1 MPFAF
6 SQIDPRTTGE
16 VSNPV
21 IPLNRYLGAVW
32 DEGVDSSVF
41 QSVSKLEEFRLAHEG
56 AMINPE
62 EANAKYGLPGL
73 TFDSSTYEEVARL
86 KRDRRQAELDR
97 QYYLQHGSDGLF
109 SGRGAAQLGIGFL
122 ASISNPLDAALMFM
136 PVVGSEA
143 RAAKLAEMGVG
154 PARQALAR
162 GLISTEVLTKTFP
175 RTHGFVESATQAMT
189 QQALMEIPVAFSKIS
204 GGQEYTPQTF
214 LQDVVGAGALSTI
227 LHAGFKALGR
237 MHDATKE
244 AVLKKAMADFIE
256 GKPID
261 VKGLVNIDE
270 NVIRQRA
277 MFDETAARERASL
290 NINEDAIKQAVF
302 EKYGE
307 TVKAAAL
314 RITHT
319 DGSVEVKTG
328 DAHALIFMENQLID
342 KPDAQLED
350 GFVTDKGRFITRQ
363 EAATL
368 AGFKGEAVGNKWRL
382 DSLVAE
388 DLRSAPE
395 DQVNEVMAQGY
406 SREDANK
413 IVLNLQKASAKE
425 AFFSRPDIQK
435 VLAQRREAAIQDY
448 VDKLKQEHDPEA
460 AFKRQLEEEVAS
472 QLRDGKVLSEEHAKK
487 YGFETVE
494 KAVPAVTEDVNEM
507 LKSLQDELKQLD
519 EDVKNLKSPNAEI
532 LLKALD
538 KLKVQIN
545 PGDLHAFGLIPEA
558 WNFFVET
565 LKALVKVGDAVA
577 QAAKPKAEK
586 KGMNRRKFLDI
597 MGKAIAATHVTLP
610 VPIKLL
616 KSVHEPFSI
625 ASFTKAMEKVELY
638 REDLRGLIDEY
649 DGDPIIE
656 KIARHFE
663 NTSGQALS
671 AGANLTKK
679 LHPESDIPSN
689 YGWPDRD
696 IDISHQLLSSHKD
709 ATAEDLLKLHENLT
723 FDDLNSMITMA
734 NRLEEYIATSP
745 TIETILKAPELNKA
759 EAKKQAAQEEAKRQD
774 AISQALALTK
784 EKYPDLK
791 PDETRIR
798 EVISGDRVFKS
809 DDVTKAQLEQV
820 KELRSLDDAIKA
832 AVGCMRNKLL

>member
-154 PARQALAR
+154 PARQALAH

-175 RTHGFVESATQAMT
+175 RTHGFVESAASAMT
-189 QQALMEIPVAFSKIS
+189 QQALMEVPVAFAKLT

-244 AVLKKAMADFIE
+244 AVLKKAMTDFVE
-256 GKPID
+256 GRPID

-290 NINEDAIKQAVF
+290 NINEDKLKDEVFKQYA
-302 EKYGE
+302 EKVE
-307 TVKAAAL
+307 SAAF
-314 RITHT
+314 RITHP
-319 DGSVEVKTG
+319 DGSVEIRKGTM
-328 DAHALIFMENQLID
+328 HPLID
-342 KPDAQLED
+342 IEGTSASQLED
-350 GFVTDKGRFITRQ
+350 GFVTDKGRFI
-363 EAATL
+363 
-368 AGFKGEAVGNKWRL
+368 
-382 DSLVAE
+382 
-388 DLRSAPE
+388 
-395 DQVNEVMAQGY
+395 
-406 SREDANK
+406 SREDASILTNHPSGALISEHLYPVDEQLVTLIMEDGHSRAEATK
-413 IVLNLQKASAKE
+413 MAQEDRVREIRNAFTDSPEGQQK
-425 AFFSRPDIQK
+425 
-435 VLAQRREAAIQDY
+435 LAQRREAAIQDY
-448 VDKLKQEHDPEA
+448 VEKLKQEHDPEA

-487 YGFETVE
+487 YGFETAE

-538 KLKVQIN
+538 KLKVQMN

-832 AVGCMRNKLL
+832 AVGCMRNKLI